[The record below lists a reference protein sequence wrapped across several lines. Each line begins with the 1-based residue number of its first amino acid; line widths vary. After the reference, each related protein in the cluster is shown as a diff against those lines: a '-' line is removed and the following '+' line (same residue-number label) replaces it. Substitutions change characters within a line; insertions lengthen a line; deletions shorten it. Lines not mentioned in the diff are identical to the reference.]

1 MDNNIKENK
10 QAYFDYKDS
19 INNEYLEDY
28 IKYSR
33 NKTTRANISC
43 IYADTEPAH
52 TKGTDHKP
60 SMGYVKDAKKYHCMT
75 CNKMANLF
83 DLVKYDQQLES
94 DTEIFNY
101 LKSIYPAIEPFKGN
115 KDKIVQNGTLTPV
128 QVVDNIEINTN
139 YDFTDFINENNKKVL
154 DSPKHIIDKG
164 IDPKYMVANVGYKYY
179 INRGL
184 NEDTI
189 KRFKLST
196 ADKGFN
202 DVVAKYPA
210 LNTKSTKA
218 DLYKYILPI
227 LDEQGNCYNFIAEI
241 INRDKTDEYN
251 QKYRKPSASNGLT
264 TQLYNEYYLKS
275 NKPITIFITEGIYDA
290 LSVEQQGYN
299 AIALL
304 GVANTRLIDLIK
316 HYKPTVNLVF
326 MLDND
331 SAGKTTTS
339 NILDMLNTLNMQN
352 IKYINSMDIL
362 DNYKSI
368 SNCKDANEMLLK
380 DADTLKAFLT
390 ENYKLINHNED
401 TDRIDNANVL
411 NYLDYFKN
419 IEQQPPAKMVSTGF
433 IELDNNFKGG
443 LRTGFYILGA
453 VSNLGKTAFLLQLA
467 DQIAKQKI
475 PVLYFSLEM
484 DKKELIARSIAR
496 TTYNQIGDKLDNKGY
511 PLASDTFD
519 ILDNTRYDLYSKD
532 KRDII
537 KASISI
543 YENIAKNMY
552 IVSGRY
558 KTSTISRR
566 MTINDIE
573 KIIKD
578 FIEHTGTTP
587 IIFVDYMQ
595 IIAPIDDRATDKQS
609 MDEVVDRLKQISIDY
624 DTPVLAISS
633 YNRDNYYE
641 PANISAFKE
650 SGSIEY
656 GADYVLA
663 LQYKGIDDIYYDN
676 AKGKTEQQKKRDIYE
691 LIEKYKENSR
701 QGEPIPIQ
709 LKVLKSRNSSKFNM
723 VFNFKAR
730 YGYFKEDSFNASSVA
745 DALSKSKPAK
755 KL

>member
-1 MDNNIKENK
+1 MDNDIKENK

-19 INNEYLEDY
+19 ISNEYLEDY

-33 NKTTRANISC
+33 KKTTRANISC

-52 TKGTDHKP
+52 TKGTDNKP
-60 SMGYVKDAKKYHCMT
+60 SMGYVKDAKKYHCLT

-83 DLVKYDQQLES
+83 DIVKYDQKLDN
-94 DTEIFNY
+94 DTDIFNY
-101 LKSIYPAIEPFKGN
+101 LKSIYPAIEPYKGN
-115 KDKIVQNGTLTPV
+115 NDKKVQNSTLTPV
-128 QVVDNIEINTN
+128 QVVDSIEVNTT
-139 YDFTDFINENNKKVL
+139 YDFTDFINENSTKVV
-154 DSPKHIIDKG
+154 DSPKHITANG
-164 IDPKYMVANVGYKYY
+164 IEPKYMVANVGYKYY
-179 INRGL
+179 TSRGL

-189 KRFKLST
+189 KRFKLAT

-202 DVVAKYPA
+202 DVVAKYPV
-210 LNTKSTKA
+210 LNSKSAKA

-251 QKYRKPSASNGLT
+251 QKYRKPNASNGLT

-290 LSVEQQGYN
+290 LSIEQQGYN

-316 HYKPTVNLVF
+316 YYKPTANLVF

-331 SAGKTTTS
+331 NAGKTTTA

-352 IKYINSMDIL
+352 IKYIDSISIL
-362 DNYKSI
+362 DNYSSI
-368 SNCKDANEMLLK
+368 SKCKDANEMLLK

-390 ENYKLINHNED
+390 ENYKIVNHNED

-411 NYLDYFKN
+411 QYLDYFKT
-419 IEQQPPAKMVSTGF
+419 IEEQPPAKMVSTGF
-433 IELDNNFKGG
+433 KDLDTNFKGG

-453 VSNLGKTAFLLQLA
+453 VSNLGKTAFLLQIA

-484 DKKELIARSIAR
+484 DKKELTARSIAR
-496 TTYNQIGDKLDNKGY
+496 TTYNQVGDKLDSKGY

-519 ILDNTRYDLYSKD
+519 ILDNTRYSLYNKD
-532 KRDII
+532 KKDVI

-543 YENIAKNMY
+543 YENIAKNLY

-566 MTINDIE
+566 MNIDDIE

-578 FIEHTGTTP
+578 FIEHIGTTP

-676 AKGKTEQQKKRDIYE
+676 AKSKTEQQKKREIYE

-723 VFNFKAR
+723 TFNFKAR
-730 YGYFKEDSFNASSVA
+730 YGYFKEDNSSTDIFS
-745 DALSKSKPAK
+745 DAPTNKKQAK